1 MEETKRLL
9 RQIARRDE
17 AALECAIRR
26 YSAYVY
32 TVVHNRGRGLLPS
45 EDEEEICS
53 DVFLALWDHAA
64 EIFPPTLKSWLG
76 CVARNRCVDALR
88 KRQLAVSLDE
98 CLSVDFGA
106 AFESISDIER
116 RICVR
121 QALESLNTQ
130 DRELFYR
137 FYDLCQT
144 TNEIAAAMSLNPA
157 TVRTRLKRGRE
168 ALRRQLCCG
177 RDER

>member
-9 RQIARRDE
+9 RQIVRRDE
-17 AALECAIRR
+17 TALERAIGQ

-32 TVVHNRGRGLLPS
+32 TVVHNRSRDLLPA

-76 CVARNRCVDALR
+76 SVARNRCVDALR
-88 KRQLAVSLDE
+88 KRQLSAPLDE
-98 CLSVDFGA
+98 SLSIDMDESFSTLSDF
-106 AFESISDIER
+106 ER

-121 QALESLNTQ
+121 QALESLSAQ
-130 DRELFYR
+130 DREIFYR

-177 RDER
+177 RDEG

>member
-1 MEETKRLL
+1 MEDTKRLL
-9 RQIARRDE
+9 KQIARRDE
-17 AALECAIRR
+17 AALERAIGQ

-32 TVVHNRGRGLLPS
+32 TVVHNRSRGLLPA

-76 CVARNRCVDALR
+76 SVARNRCVDALR
-88 KRQLAVSLDE
+88 KRQLSVPLDE
-98 CLSVDFGA
+98 SLSIDMNEPFSTLSDF
-106 AFESISDIER
+106 ER
-116 RICVR
+116 SICVR
-121 QALESLNTQ
+121 QALESLSAQ
-130 DRELFYR
+130 DREIFYR

-168 ALRRQLCCG
+168 ILRRQLCCG
-177 RDER
+177 RDEE

>member
-1 MEETKRLL
+1 MEDTKRLL
-9 RQIARRDE
+9 KQIARRDE
-17 AALECAIRR
+17 AALERAIGQ

-32 TVVHNRGRGLLPS
+32 TVVHNRSRGLLPA

-76 CVARNRCVDALR
+76 SVARNRCVDALR
-88 KRQLAVSLDE
+88 KRQLYVPLDE
-98 CLSVDFGA
+98 SLSVDMGDSFNA
-106 AFESISDIER
+106 LSDFERSL
-116 RICVR
+116 CVR
-121 QALESLNTQ
+121 QALESLSAQ

-144 TNEIAAAMSLNPA
+144 TNEIAAVMLLNPA

>member
-1 MEETKRLL
+1 MEETRRLL
-9 RQIARRDE
+9 KQIIRKDE
-17 AALECAIRR
+17 AGLECAIKR

-32 TVVHNRGRGLLPS
+32 TVVHNRSRGLLPA

-76 CVARNRCVDALR
+76 SVARNRCVDALR
-88 KRQLAVSLDE
+88 KRQPAVPLDE
-98 CLSVDFGA
+98 SLSVDMG
-106 AFESISDIER
+106 ESFSALSDLER
-116 RICVR
+116 SICVR
-121 QALESLNTQ
+121 QALEALGAQ

-177 RDER
+177 RDEG

>member
-9 RQIARRDE
+9 RQIANKDE
-17 AALECAIRR
+17 AALECAIGR

-32 TVVHNRGRGLLPS
+32 TVVHNRSRGFLPA

-64 EIFPPTLKSWLG
+64 EIFPSTLKSWLG
-76 CVARNRCVDALR
+76 SVARNRCVDALR
-88 KRQLAVSLDE
+88 KRQLSVPLDE
-98 CLSVDFGA
+98 SLSVDMGDSFNA
-106 AFESISDIER
+106 LSDFERS
-116 RICVR
+116 ICVR
-121 QALESLNTQ
+121 QALQSLGAQ

-137 FYDLCQT
+137 FYDLRQT
-144 TNEIAAAMSLNPA
+144 TNEIAAAMSLNAA

-177 RDER
+177 RDEE

>member
-9 RQIARRDE
+9 QRIVRRDE
-17 AALECAIRR
+17 AALERAIGQ

-32 TVVHNRGRGLLPS
+32 TVVHNRSRGLLPA

-76 CVARNRCVDALR
+76 SVARNRCVDALR
-88 KRQLAVSLDE
+88 KRQLSVPLDE
-98 CLSVDFGA
+98 SLSIDMNEPFSTLSDF
-106 AFESISDIER
+106 ER
-116 RICVR
+116 SICVR
-121 QALESLNTQ
+121 QALESLSAQ
-130 DRELFYR
+130 DREIFYR

-168 ALRRQLCCG
+168 ILRRQLCCG
-177 RDER
+177 RDEE